1 MGSCLI
7 QKTSVLRKPFYVPFI
22 TSVDKDRSIADLG
35 ASPERII
42 YQIPLLESV
51 IAFGIVIEMIK
62 DLGEVFGSVKLVLT
76 SSK

>member
-22 TSVDKDRSIADLG
+22 TSVDKDWSIALG